1 MINRIRA
8 YLTDWRIGRQYRKAV
23 LAQLDLLDT
32 QDMRWKKRPA
42 PEEKP

>member
-23 LAQLDLLDT
+23 LAQLDRADAE
-32 QDMRWKKRPA
+32 DMRWKSRPA
-42 PEEKP
+42 EEKS